1 MKSLIT
7 YTQSLFCFKKEVKL
21 LNNGFFGYGN
31 RKGFTLIELLV
42 TISIIGLLSTLSVVS
57 LNNARGKARDAR
69 RMYDLS
75 TVRTALELYRFDN
88 NDRVPQLGVNWQE
101 TFANFSQG
109 DNIYLPSGVPF
120 DPDQTRTVLGWGGIA
135 EPEKSYVYCVDAELN
150 FYLLRA
156 QLEADPKVGTTKGDV
171 VSYGV
176 DQCVNIKEKIKG
188 NDLSCSE
195 ATDFCIGRL

>member
-1 MKSLIT
+1 MKSFIT
-7 YTQSLFCFKKEVKL
+7 YTQSLFCFKKEVIL
-21 LNNGFFGYGN
+21 LSKGFFSYGN
-31 RKGFTLIELLV
+31 KKGFTLVELLV

-88 NDRVPQLGVNWQE
+88 NDRVPQLGVTWQD

-135 EPEKSYVYCVDAELN
+135 EPEKSYTYCVDEERN

-156 QLEADPKVGTTKGDV
+156 QLEADPKVGTTKGEV
-171 VSYGV
+171 ISYGEN
-176 DQCVNIKEKIKG
+176 QCVNAGGLTSG
-188 NDLSCSE
+188 NDLSCTLP
-195 ATDFCIGRL
+195 TDFCIGRL

>member
-7 YTQSLFCFKKEVKL
+7 YTQSLFCSRKEVKFL
-21 LNNGFFGYGN
+21 KKNKYMNK
-31 RKGFTLIELLV
+31 KGFTLIELLV
-42 TISIIGLLSTLSVVS
+42 VISIIGLLSTLSVVS

-88 NDRVPQLGVNWQE
+88 NDRVPPLVTTWQDTLAILG
-101 TFANFSQG
+101 QG
-109 DNIYLPSGVPF
+109 ENIYLPSGVPF
-120 DPDQTRTVLGWGGIA
+120 DPDQSRTVLGWGGIA
-135 EPEKSYVYCVDAELN
+135 EPEKSYVYCVDTDRN

-156 QLEADPKVGTTKGDV
+156 QLEADPKVGTTKGTV
-171 VSYGV
+171 TSYGV

-188 NDLSCSE
+188 SDLSCSN